1 MLNGSFVSVLPAGPA
16 AAFTSNPSAR
26 GCILGRLL
34 TEQLDRFQRCYL
46 PRREATFGDCYSVWS
61 SFPSFFVVVGGR
73 NSSLNLLV
81 SLEYISLPVMGYPE
95 YSRILNVE
103 VGYAVL

>member
-1 MLNGSFVSVLPAGPA
+1 MLGVLNGELRLWFLLAGPA

-46 PRREATFGDCYSVWS
+46 PRREATLFGDCYSVWS
-61 SFPSFFVVVGGR
+61 SFPSF
-73 NSSLNLLV
+73 LLL
-81 SLEYISLPVMGYPE
+81 SEEGILP
-95 YSRILNVE
+95 
-103 VGYAVL
+103 